1 MKTKMD
7 GLCQDSQTDLPTQYF
22 AFCSDHFEASFH
34 QKFAYWD
41 TSRFQE
47 LLETFS
53 TNNRREGERFVEQ

>member
-7 GLCQDSQTDLPTQYF
+7 DLRQDSQTDLPTKYF
-22 AFCSDHFEASFH
+22 ALSSGHFEASFQ

-47 LLETFS
+47 
-53 TNNRREGERFVEQ
+53 V

>member
-7 GLCQDSQTDLPTQYF
+7 DLRQDSQTDLPTEYF
-22 AFCSDHFEASFH
+22 ALCSDHFEASFQ

-47 LLETFS
+47 
-53 TNNRREGERFVEQ
+53 VQYQQ